1 MISVFTHLDEDYQ
14 FRWLAELQRIAK
26 PGALVVL
33 TVNGAKNGQ
42 GFFFERSYEEGLFP
56 AWYQN
61 TYHSRDYV
69 FENFGKYFEVL
80 KTPAAQHERPSGR
93 GCAAKAVSV
102 SLSAPTVGASDFYQ
116 SGDKSPHS
124 KEASDF
130 HDRHDFYI
138 LSARM
143 HTVRLP
149 AEPLVVI
156 QPTNRWSL
164 LSFKDIWAYR
174 ELLFFLTWRDV
185 KVRYKQTALGA
196 AWAILQPLFMMIIF
210 TIFFGRL
217 AAVDSAGI
225 PYPVFALAGLVP
237 WTFFSNAITASG
249 NSLVGSAN
257 LITKVYF
264 PRLIVPA
271 AAMLAGL
278 VDFLLAFILLCLLMI
293 YYQIVPTI
301 QILFLPVLVLLTALF
316 SLGVGTWF
324 SALNVNIAT
333 CALPSRF

>member
-1 MISVFTHLDEDYQ
+1 MDNVH
-14 FRWLAELQRIAK
+14 
-26 PGALVVL
+26 
-33 TVNGAKNGQ
+33 
-42 GFFFERSYEEGLFP
+42 
-56 AWYQN
+56 
-61 TYHSRDYV
+61 
-69 FENFGKYFEVL
+69 
-80 KTPAAQHERPSGR
+80 
-93 GCAAKAVSV
+93 
-102 SLSAPTVGASDFYQ
+102 
-116 SGDKSPHS
+116 
-124 KEASDF
+124 
-130 HDRHDFYI
+130 
-138 LSARM
+138 
-143 HTVRLP
+143 LP

-156 QPTNRWSL
+156 QPSKRLSL

-217 AAVDSAGI
+217 AGVASAGI
-225 PYPVFALAGLVP
+225 PYPLFALAGLVP

-278 VDFLLAFILLCLLMI
+278 VDFLLAFMMLVLLMF
-293 YYQIVPTI
+293 YYRVTLTA

-316 SLGVGTWF
+316 SLGVGTWM
-324 SALNVNIAT
+324 SALNVKYRDVRF
-333 CALPSRF
+333 ALPFLIQLWLFVSSVILPSTSIPQKWRWLLMLNPMSGIIEGYRSALFGLPFDWPALGTASVLTIVALIYAIYAFGRVERSFADII

>member
-1 MISVFTHLDEDYQ
+1 MQSV
-14 FRWLAELQRIAK
+14 
-26 PGALVVL
+26 G
-33 TVNGAKNGQ
+33 
-42 GFFFERSYEEGLFP
+42 
-56 AWYQN
+56 
-61 TYHSRDYV
+61 
-69 FENFGKYFEVL
+69 
-80 KTPAAQHERPSGR
+80 
-93 GCAAKAVSV
+93 
-102 SLSAPTVGASDFYQ
+102 
-116 SGDKSPHS
+116 
-124 KEASDF
+124 
-130 HDRHDFYI
+130 
-138 LSARM
+138 
-143 HTVRLP
+143 LP

-156 QPTNRWSL
+156 QPTKRWSL

-264 PRLIVPA
+264 PRLIVPS

-278 VDFLLAFILLCLLMI
+278 VDFVLAFVLLILLMV

-301 QILFLPVLVLLTALF
+301 QLLFLPVLVLLTALF

-324 SALNVNIAT
+324 SALNVKYRDVRF
-333 CALPSRF
+333 ALPFLIQLWLFVSSVILPSSAIPQKWRWLLMLNPMSAIIEGYRSALFGLPFDWPALGIASALTILTLLYAIYAFGRVERSFADII